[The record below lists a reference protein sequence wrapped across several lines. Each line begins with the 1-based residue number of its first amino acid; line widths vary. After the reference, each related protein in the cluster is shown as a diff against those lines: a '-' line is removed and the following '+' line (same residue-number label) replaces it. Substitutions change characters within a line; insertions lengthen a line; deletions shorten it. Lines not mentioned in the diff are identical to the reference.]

1 MKLSNLLRRGAKV
14 TEEDAAELR
23 VDMRS
28 ELKEIKGLESVR
40 VVCEGGLGAEKGC
53 VFAEFQTQEAC
64 QQAKE
69 KMQGRVYDGRKI
81 QARQLDEGLYR
92 NFLANIN

>member
-1 MKLSNLLRRGAKV
+1 MTADVTKSTILKLSNLLRRGAKV

-28 ELKEIKGLESVR
+28 ELQEIKGLESVR

-53 VFAEFQTQEAC
+53 VFA
-64 QQAKE
+64 
-69 KMQGRVYDGRKI
+69 
-81 QARQLDEGLYR
+81 
-92 NFLANIN
+92 